1 MTDARR
7 QLLGL
12 LGPVPIGR
20 DQAPEPLDWP
30 TVHAMADQHR
40 LVPHLHARLQR
51 GELAQRPPADLAT
64 VWEQAHRQSAFAAL
78 QRRARLHGLT
88 ALLAAQGIAAVVLKG
103 PWLAWYA
110 YPAAAERPS
119 RDIDLLV
126 PQDRAVEAFALL
138 ERAGF
143 VQDEPSSRPLDQVA
157 REAKHMPPQVAADGC
172 RVELHM
178 HAWEPAGEMP
188 WAMPPTDAGLLAR
201 AGPVSPDDPCRYPD
215 PADMLAHLVIHA
227 AYSHRFNVGP
237 LLLPDIDY
245 LLRYRQPDSSAFW
258 PAFWQRAE
266 AGHYARGAAVV
277 LALVDRWRVPGL
289 IAQCRPPVAA
299 PIEMIDTAEA
309 LLVQDISV
317 RKGTGLLSE
326 LADARRE
333 GMGALV
339 TRLARRA
346 RGSNRA
352 QHGGAEGEA
361 PGYVSWALARTGET
375 VRQLLASDAR
385 QDAARTSRVGEWLN
399 G

>member
-1 MTDARR
+1 MNDLRQ
-7 QLLGL
+7 QLLDL
-12 LGPVPIGR
+12 LGPARAGR
-20 DQAPEPLDWP
+20 ATAAPTPDDWP
-30 TVHAMADQHR
+30 ALHAMADQHR
-40 LVPHLHARLQR
+40 LLPHLHARLQR
-51 GELAQRPPADLAT
+51 GELPHAPPAELAQ

-78 QRRARLHGLT
+78 QRRARLHSLT
-88 ALLAAQGIAAVVLKG
+88 AMLAGRGIPAVVLKG

-138 ERAGF
+138 ENAGF
-143 VQDEPSSRPLDQVA
+143 AQDEPSSRPLEQVA

-188 WAMPPTDAGLLAR
+188 WPMPPNDAVLLAR
-201 AGPVSPDDPCRYPD
+201 AGPASPDDPCRYPA

-237 LLLPDIDY
+237 LLLPDVDY
-245 LLRYRQPDSSAFW
+245 LLQYRQPDW
-258 PAFWQRAE
+258 PAFWDRAE
-266 AGHYARGAAVV
+266 AGGYARGAAVV

-289 IAQCRPPVAA
+289 ITQCRPPVAA
-299 PIEMIDTAEA
+299 PASTVDAAEA

-317 RKGTGLLSE
+317 RKGTGLLSD
-326 LADARRE
+326 LADARRA
-333 GMGALV
+333 GIGSLV
-339 TRLARRA
+339 GRIARRA
-346 RGSNRA
+346 AGGNRA
-352 QHGGAEGEA
+352 QYGGDPQQA
-361 PGYVSWALARTGET
+361 PGYVSWALARAGET
-375 VRQLLASDAR
+375 VRQVLSSEAR
-385 QDAARTSRVGEWLN
+385 QDARRTSHVGEWLN